1 MTTLLCTQLQMVINV
16 WRRPPH
22 VRKMMNNI
30 LSGLRIIES
39 SAFVAVPMAGMTL
52 AQMGAEVIR
61 FDRLEGG
68 LDARR
73 MPYSPSGSSLFWSG
87 MNKGKKSIAIDMKSP
102 EGKELISNLITAPG
116 KDAGLFLTNLK
127 VRGWLDYETLSKIRS
142 DIIIVTLT
150 GDRHGKPQVDYTVNP
165 ALGIPDITGHE
176 GSVDPVA
183 NAIPAWDMIAGNM
196 CVSSL
201 LAAERYRLRHGV
213 GQDVEIAL
221 KDVASAAI
229 GHLGMIADTT
239 LNTDDRTKAGNS
251 LYGAY
256 GKDFLCADGNRVM
269 IIGLTSRQWAGIVKA
284 TDTAEQFKQLEM
296 ENNIN
301 LQDESIRWKWR
312 HAITEIIE
320 PWFKIRKVED
330 FASNFDKIGL
340 TWSVFRS
347 VREAL
352 DFDPD
357 LTEDNPLF
365 KKILQPDAGEF
376 LVPKHPAN
384 FSKVENSD
392 PTAAPILGEHTE
404 EILGDVLNLSDI
416 EVSNLFD
423 NGVVASPSFHKNK

>member
-1 MTTLLCTQLQMVINV
+1 
-16 WRRPPH
+16 
-22 VRKMMNNI
+22 MNNI
-30 LSGLRIIES
+30 LSGLRVIES

-52 AQMGAEVIR
+52 SQMGAEVIR

-73 MPYSPSGSSLFWSG
+73 MPYSPSGTSLFWSG
-87 MNKGKKSIAIDMKSP
+87 MNKGKKSIAVDMKSP
-102 EGKELISNLITAPG
+102 KGKELISNLVTAPG

-127 VRGWLDYETLSKIRS
+127 VRGWLDYETLSKLRS

-150 GDRHGKPQVDYTVNP
+150 GDRHGRPQVDYTVNP

-176 GSVDPVA
+176 GSADPVA

-221 KDVASAAI
+221 KDVAAAAI
-229 GHLGMIADTT
+229 GHLGMIADAT
-239 LNTDDRTKAGNS
+239 LNSDDRTKAGNA

-269 IIGLTSRQWAGIVKA
+269 IIGLTSRQWSGIVKA
-284 TDTAEQFKQLEM
+284 TDTSEPFKKLEI

-301 LQDESIRWKWR
+301 LQDESIRWQWR
-312 HAITEIIE
+312 HSITEIIE
-320 PWFKIRKVED
+320 PWFKIRAVED
-330 FASNFDKIGL
+330 FADDFDKTGL

-347 VREAL
+347 VKEAL
-352 DFDPD
+352 NVDLD

-392 PTAAPILGEHTE
+392 ATPAPALGEHTE
-404 EILGDVLNLSDI
+404 EVLGDVLNLSDLEI
-416 EVSNLFD
+416 ANLFD
-423 NGVVASPSFHKNK
+423 DGVVASSNYNKN

>member
-1 MTTLLCTQLQMVINV
+1 
-16 WRRPPH
+16 
-22 VRKMMNNI
+22 MNNI
-30 LSGLRIIES
+30 LSGLRVIES

-52 AQMGAEVIR
+52 SQMGAEVIR

-73 MPYSPSGSSLFWSG
+73 MPYSPSGHSLFWSG
-87 MNKGKKSIAIDMKSP
+87 MNKGKKSIAVDMKSP
-102 EGKELISNLITAPG
+102 KGKELISNLVTAPG

-127 VRGWLDYETLSKIRS
+127 VRGWLDYETLSKVRS

-176 GSVDPVA
+176 GSADPVA

-221 KDVASAAI
+221 KDVAAAAI
-229 GHLGMIADTT
+229 GHLGMIADST
-239 LNTDDRTKAGNS
+239 LNSDDRTKAGNS

-269 IIGLTSRQWAGIVKA
+269 IIGLTSRQWSGIVKA
-284 TDTAEQFKQLEM
+284 TDTTEQFKKLEK

-301 LQDESIRWKWR
+301 LQDESIRWRWR

-320 PWFKIRKVED
+320 PWFKIRTVKD
-330 FASNFDKIGL
+330 FADDFDKTGL

-347 VREAL
+347 VKEAL
-352 DFDPD
+352 NVDPD

-365 KKILQPDAGEF
+365 KKILQPNAGEF
-376 LVPKHPAN
+376 LVPRHPAN

-392 PTAAPILGEHTE
+392 ATPAPALGEHTE
-404 EILGDVLNLSDI
+404 EVLGDVLNLSDLEI
-416 EVSNLFD
+416 SNLFD
-423 NGVVASPSFHKNK
+423 NGVVASPNYNKN

>member
-1 MTTLLCTQLQMVINV
+1 
-16 WRRPPH
+16 
-22 VRKMMNNI
+22 MNNI
-30 LSGLRIIES
+30 LSGLRVIES

-52 AQMGAEVIR
+52 SQMGAEVIR

-73 MPYSPSGSSLFWSG
+73 MPYSPSGTSLFWSG
-87 MNKGKKSIAIDMKSP
+87 MNKGKKSIAVDMKSP
-102 EGKELISNLITAPG
+102 KGKELISNLVTAPG

-127 VRGWLDYETLSKIRS
+127 VRGWLDYETLSKVRS

-150 GDRHGKPQVDYTVNP
+150 GDRHGRPQVDYTVNP

-176 GSVDPVA
+176 GSADPVA

-221 KDVASAAI
+221 KDVAAAAI
-229 GHLGMIADTT
+229 GHLGMIADST
-239 LNTDDRTKAGNS
+239 LNSDGRTKAGNA

-269 IIGLTSRQWAGIVKA
+269 IIGLTSRQWSGIVKA
-284 TDTAEQFKQLEM
+284 TDTSEQFKKLEI

-301 LQDESIRWKWR
+301 LQDESIRWQWR

-320 PWFKIRKVED
+320 PWFKIRAVED
-330 FASNFDKIGL
+330 FADDFDKTGL

-347 VREAL
+347 VKEAL
-352 DFDPD
+352 NVDPD

-392 PTAAPILGEHTE
+392 ATPAPALGEHTE
-404 EILGDVLNLSDI
+404 EVLGDVLNLSDLEI
-416 EVSNLFD
+416 ANLFD
-423 NGVVASPSFHKNK
+423 DGVVASSNYNKN

>member
-1 MTTLLCTQLQMVINV
+1 
-16 WRRPPH
+16 
-22 VRKMMNNI
+22 MNNI
-30 LSGLRIIES
+30 LSGLRVIES

-52 AQMGAEVIR
+52 SQMGAEVIR

-73 MPYSPSGSSLFWSG
+73 MPYSPSGHSLFWSG
-87 MNKGKKSIAIDMKSP
+87 MNKGKKSIAVDMKSP
-102 EGKELISNLITAPG
+102 KGKELISNLVTAPG

-176 GSVDPVA
+176 GSADPVA

-221 KDVASAAI
+221 KDVAAAAI
-229 GHLGMIADTT
+229 GHLGMIADST
-239 LNTDDRTKAGNS
+239 LNSDARTKAGNA

-269 IIGLTSRQWAGIVKA
+269 IIGLTNRQWSGIVKA
-284 TDTAEQFKQLEM
+284 TDTTEQFKKLEK
-296 ENNIN
+296 ENHIN
-301 LQDESIRWKWR
+301 LQDESIRWHWR
-312 HAITEIIE
+312 NAITEIIE
-320 PWFKIRKVED
+320 PWFKIRTVKD
-330 FASNFDKIGL
+330 FADDFDKTGL

-347 VREAL
+347 VKEAL
-352 DFDPD
+352 NVDPD

-365 KKILQPDAGEF
+365 KKILQPNAGEF
-376 LVPKHPAN
+376 LVPRHPAN

-392 PTAAPILGEHTE
+392 ATPAPALGEHTE
-404 EILGDVLNLSDI
+404 EVLGDVLNLSDLEI
-416 EVSNLFD
+416 SNLFD
-423 NGVVASPSFHKNK
+423 DGVVASPNYNKN

>member
-1 MTTLLCTQLQMVINV
+1 
-16 WRRPPH
+16 
-22 VRKMMNNI
+22 MNNI
-30 LSGLRIIES
+30 LSGLRVIES

-52 AQMGAEVIR
+52 SQMGAEVIR

-73 MPYSPSGSSLFWSG
+73 MPYSPSGTSLFWSG
-87 MNKGKKSIAIDMKSP
+87 MNKGKKSIAVDMKSP
-102 EGKELISNLITAPG
+102 KGKELISNLVTAPG

-127 VRGWLDYETLSKIRS
+127 VKGWLDYETLSKVRS

-150 GDRHGKPQVDYTVNP
+150 GDRHGRPQVDYTVNP

-176 GSVDPVA
+176 GSADPVA
-183 NAIPAWDMIAGNM
+183 NAIPAWDMIAGNL

-221 KDVASAAI
+221 KDVAAAAI
-229 GHLGMIADTT
+229 GHLGMIADAT
-239 LNTDDRTKAGNS
+239 LNSDDRTKAGNA

-269 IIGLTSRQWAGIVKA
+269 IIGLTSRQWSGIVKA
-284 TDTAEQFKQLEM
+284 TDTSEQFKKLEI

-301 LQDESIRWKWR
+301 LQDESIRWQWR

-320 PWFKIRKVED
+320 PWFKIRAVED
-330 FASNFDKIGL
+330 FADDFDKTGL

-347 VREAL
+347 VKEAL
-352 DFDPD
+352 NVDPD

-392 PTAAPILGEHTE
+392 ATPAPALGEHTE
-404 EILGDVLNLSDI
+404 EVLGDILNLSDREI
-416 EVSNLFD
+416 ANLFD
-423 NGVVASPSFHKNK
+423 DGVVASSNYNKN

>member
-1 MTTLLCTQLQMVINV
+1 MAINV
-16 WRRPPH
+16 WRQLPH
-22 VRKMMNNI
+22 GRKIMNNI
-30 LSGLRIIES
+30 LSGLRVIES

-52 AQMGAEVIR
+52 SQMGAEVIR

-73 MPYSPSGSSLFWSG
+73 MPYSPSGTSLFWSG
-87 MNKGKKSIAIDMKSP
+87 MNKGKKSIAVDMKSP
-102 EGKELISNLITAPG
+102 KGKELISNLVTAPG

-127 VRGWLDYETLSKIRS
+127 VRGWLDYETLSKLRS

-150 GDRHGKPQVDYTVNP
+150 GDRHGRPQVDYTVNP

-176 GSVDPVA
+176 GSADPVA

-221 KDVASAAI
+221 KDVAAAAI
-229 GHLGMIADTT
+229 GHLGMIADAT
-239 LNTDDRTKAGNS
+239 LNSDDRTKAGNA

-269 IIGLTSRQWAGIVKA
+269 IIGLTSRQWSGIVKA
-284 TDTAEQFKQLEM
+284 TDTSEQFKKLEI

-301 LQDESIRWKWR
+301 LQDESIRWQWR

-320 PWFKIRKVED
+320 PWFKIRAVED
-330 FASNFDKIGL
+330 FADDFDKTGL

-347 VREAL
+347 VKEAL
-352 DFDPD
+352 NVDPD

-376 LVPKHPAN
+376 LVPKHPAS
-384 FSKVENSD
+384 FSEVENSD
-392 PTAAPILGEHTE
+392 ATPAPALGEHTE
-404 EILGDVLNLSDI
+404 EVLGDVLNLSDLEI
-416 EVSNLFD
+416 ANLFD
-423 NGVVASPSFHKNK
+423 DGVVASSNYNKN

>member
-1 MTTLLCTQLQMVINV
+1 MVINV

-73 MPYSPSGSSLFWSG
+73 MPYAPSGSSLFWSG

>member
-1 MTTLLCTQLQMVINV
+1 MTTLLCTQRQMVINV

-73 MPYSPSGSSLFWSG
+73 MPYAPSGSSLFWSG

-127 VRGWLDYETLSKIRS
+127 VRGWLDYETLSKVRS

-176 GSVDPVA
+176 GSTDPVA

-256 GKDFLCADGNRVM
+256 GKDF
-269 IIGLTSRQWAGIVKA
+269 
-284 TDTAEQFKQLEM
+284 F
-296 ENNIN
+296 
-301 LQDESIRWKWR
+301 
-312 HAITEIIE
+312 
-320 PWFKIRKVED
+320 
-330 FASNFDKIGL
+330 
-340 TWSVFRS
+340 
-347 VREAL
+347 VRRR
-352 DFDPD
+352 
-357 LTEDNPLF
+357 
-365 KKILQPDAGEF
+365 
-376 LVPKHPAN
+376 
-384 FSKVENSD
+384 
-392 PTAAPILGEHTE
+392 
-404 EILGDVLNLSDI
+404 
-416 EVSNLFD
+416 
-423 NGVVASPSFHKNK
+423 

>member
-1 MTTLLCTQLQMVINV
+1 
-16 WRRPPH
+16 
-22 VRKMMNNI
+22 MNNI

-127 VRGWLDYETLSKIRS
+127 VPGWLDYETLSKIRS

-296 ENNIN
+296 QNNIN

>member
-1 MTTLLCTQLQMVINV
+1 MAINV
-16 WRRPPH
+16 WRQLPH
-22 VRKMMNNI
+22 GRKIMNNI
-30 LSGLRIIES
+30 LSGLRVIES

-52 AQMGAEVIR
+52 SQMGAEVIR

-73 MPYSPSGSSLFWSG
+73 MPYSPSGTSLFWSG
-87 MNKGKKSIAIDMKSP
+87 MNKGKKSIAVDMKSP
-102 EGKELISNLITAPG
+102 KGKQLISNLVTAPG

-127 VRGWLDYETLSKIRS
+127 VRGWLDYETLSKLRS

-150 GDRHGKPQVDYTVNP
+150 GDRHGRPQVDYTVNP

-176 GSVDPVA
+176 GSADPVA

-221 KDVASAAI
+221 KDVAAAAI
-229 GHLGMIADTT
+229 GHLGMIADAT
-239 LNTDDRTKAGNS
+239 LNSDDRTKAGNA

-269 IIGLTSRQWAGIVKA
+269 IIGLTSRQWSGIVKA
-284 TDTAEQFKQLEM
+284 TNTSEQFKKLEI

-301 LQDESIRWKWR
+301 LQDESIRWQWR
-312 HAITEIIE
+312 HSITEIIE
-320 PWFKIRKVED
+320 PWFKIRAVED
-330 FASNFDKIGL
+330 FADDFDKTGL

-347 VREAL
+347 VKEAL
-352 DFDPD
+352 NVDPD

-392 PTAAPILGEHTE
+392 ATPAPALGEHTE
-404 EILGDVLNLSDI
+404 EVLGDVLNLSDLEI
-416 EVSNLFD
+416 ANLFD
-423 NGVVASPSFHKNK
+423 DGVVASSNYNKN

>member
-1 MTTLLCTQLQMVINV
+1 
-16 WRRPPH
+16 
-22 VRKMMNNI
+22 MNNI
-30 LSGLRIIES
+30 LSGLRVIES

-52 AQMGAEVIR
+52 SQMGAEVIR

-73 MPYSPSGSSLFWSG
+73 MPYSPSGTSLFWSG
-87 MNKGKKSIAIDMKSP
+87 MNKGKKSIAVDMKSP
-102 EGKELISNLITAPG
+102 KGKELISNLVTAPG

-127 VRGWLDYETLSKIRS
+127 VRGWLDYETLSKVRS

-150 GDRHGKPQVDYTVNP
+150 GDRHGRPQVDYTVNP

-176 GSVDPVA
+176 GSADPVA

-221 KDVASAAI
+221 KDVAAAAI
-229 GHLGMIADTT
+229 GHLGMIADAT
-239 LNTDDRTKAGNS
+239 LNSDDRTKAGNA

-269 IIGLTSRQWAGIVKA
+269 IIGLTSRQWSGIVKA
-284 TDTAEQFKQLEM
+284 TDTSEQFKKLEI

-301 LQDESIRWKWR
+301 LQDESIRWQWR

-320 PWFKIRKVED
+320 PWFKIRAVED
-330 FASNFDKIGL
+330 FADDFDKTGL

-347 VREAL
+347 VKEAL
-352 DFDPD
+352 NVDPD

-392 PTAAPILGEHTE
+392 ATPAPALGEHTE
-404 EILGDVLNLSDI
+404 EVLGDVLNLSDLEI
-416 EVSNLFD
+416 ANLFD
-423 NGVVASPSFHKNK
+423 EGVVASSNYNKN

>member
-1 MTTLLCTQLQMVINV
+1 
-16 WRRPPH
+16 
-22 VRKMMNNI
+22 MNNI
-30 LSGLRIIES
+30 LSGLRVIES

-52 AQMGAEVIR
+52 SQMGAEVIR

-73 MPYSPSGSSLFWSG
+73 MPYSPSGTSLFWSG
-87 MNKGKKSIAIDMKSP
+87 MNKGKKSIAVDMKSP
-102 EGKELISNLITAPG
+102 KGKELISNLVTAPG

-127 VRGWLDYETLSKIRS
+127 VRGWLDYETLSKVRS

-150 GDRHGKPQVDYTVNP
+150 GDRHGRPQVDYTVNP

-176 GSVDPVA
+176 GSADPVA

-221 KDVASAAI
+221 KDVAAAAI
-229 GHLGMIADTT
+229 GHLGMIADAT
-239 LNTDDRTKAGNS
+239 LNSDDRTKAGNA

-269 IIGLTSRQWAGIVKA
+269 IIGLTSRQWSGIVKA
-284 TDTAEQFKQLEM
+284 TDTSEQFKKLEI

-301 LQDESIRWKWR
+301 LQDESIRWQWR

-320 PWFKIRKVED
+320 PWFNIRAVED
-330 FASNFDKIGL
+330 FADDFDKTGL

-347 VREAL
+347 VKEAL
-352 DFDPD
+352 NVDPD

-392 PTAAPILGEHTE
+392 ATPAPALGEHTE
-404 EILGDVLNLSDI
+404 EILGDVLNLSDLEI
-416 EVSNLFD
+416 ANLFD
-423 NGVVASPSFHKNK
+423 DGVVASSNYNKN

>member
-1 MTTLLCTQLQMVINV
+1 
-16 WRRPPH
+16 
-22 VRKMMNNI
+22 MNNI
-30 LSGLRIIES
+30 LSGLRVIES

-52 AQMGAEVIR
+52 SQMGAEVIR

-73 MPYSPSGSSLFWSG
+73 MPYSPSGASLFWSG
-87 MNKGKKSIAIDMKSP
+87 MNKGKKSIAVDMKSP
-102 EGKELISNLITAPG
+102 KGKELISNLVTAPG

-127 VRGWLDYETLSKIRS
+127 VRGWLDYETLSKVRS

-150 GDRHGKPQVDYTVNP
+150 GDRHGRPQVDYTVNP

-176 GSVDPVA
+176 GSADPVA

-221 KDVASAAI
+221 KDVAAAAI
-229 GHLGMIADTT
+229 GHLGMIADAT
-239 LNTDDRTKAGNS
+239 LNSDDRTKAGNA

-269 IIGLTSRQWAGIVKA
+269 IIGLTSRQWSGIVKA
-284 TDTAEQFKQLEM
+284 TDTSEQFKKLEI

-301 LQDESIRWKWR
+301 LQDESIRWQWR

-320 PWFKIRKVED
+320 PWFKIRAVED
-330 FASNFDKIGL
+330 FADDFDKTGL

-347 VREAL
+347 VKEAL
-352 DFDPD
+352 NVDPD

-392 PTAAPILGEHTE
+392 ATPAPALGEHTE
-404 EILGDVLNLSDI
+404 EVLGDVLNLSDLEI
-416 EVSNLFD
+416 ANLFD
-423 NGVVASPSFHKNK
+423 DGVVASSKYNKN

>member
-1 MTTLLCTQLQMVINV
+1 
-16 WRRPPH
+16 
-22 VRKMMNNI
+22 MNKI
-30 LSGLRIIES
+30 LSGLRVIES

-52 AQMGAEVIR
+52 SQMGAEVIR

-87 MNKGKKSIAIDMKSP
+87 MNKGKKSIAVDMKSP
-102 EGKELISNLITAPG
+102 KGKELISNLVTAPG

-127 VRGWLDYETLSKIRS
+127 VKGWLDYETLSKVRS

-150 GDRHGKPQVDYTVNP
+150 GDRHGRPQVDYTVNP

-176 GSVDPVA
+176 GSADPVA

-221 KDVASAAI
+221 KDVAAAAI
-229 GHLGMIADTT
+229 GHLGMIADST
-239 LNTDDRTKAGNS
+239 LNSDDRTKAGNA

-269 IIGLTSRQWAGIVKA
+269 IIGLTSRQWSGIVKA
-284 TDTAEQFKQLEM
+284 TNTAEQFKKLEM

-301 LQDESIRWKWR
+301 LQDESVRWQWR
-312 HAITEIIE
+312 LDITEIIE
-320 PWFKIRKVED
+320 PWFKIRAVND
-330 FASNFDKIGL
+330 FADDFDKTGL

-347 VREAL
+347 VKEAL
-352 DFDPD
+352 NVDPD

-376 LVPKHPAN
+376 LVPRHPAN

-392 PTAAPILGEHTE
+392 ATPAPTLGEHTE
-404 EILGDVLNLSDI
+404 EVLGDVLNLSDREI
-416 EVSNLFD
+416 ANLFD
-423 NGVVASPSFHKNK
+423 DGVVASSNYNKN

>member
-1 MTTLLCTQLQMVINV
+1 MKILLCIQLQMAINV
-16 WRRPPH
+16 WRQLPH
-22 VRKMMNNI
+22 GRKIMNNI
-30 LSGLRIIES
+30 LSGLRVIES

-52 AQMGAEVIR
+52 SQMGAEVIR

-73 MPYSPSGSSLFWSG
+73 MPYSPSGTSLFWSG
-87 MNKGKKSIAIDMKSP
+87 MNKGKKSIAVDMKSP
-102 EGKELISNLITAPG
+102 KGKELISNLVTAPG

-127 VRGWLDYETLSKIRS
+127 VRGWLDYETLSKVRS

-150 GDRHGKPQVDYTVNP
+150 GDRHGRPQVDYTVNP

-176 GSVDPVA
+176 GSADPVA

-201 LAAERYRLRHGV
+201 LAAERYRLRHGL

-221 KDVASAAI
+221 KDVAAAAI
-229 GHLGMIADTT
+229 GHLGMIADAT
-239 LNTDDRTKAGNS
+239 LNSDDRTKAGNA

-269 IIGLTSRQWAGIVKA
+269 IIGLTSRQWSGIVKA
-284 TDTAEQFKQLEM
+284 TDTSEQFKKLEI

-301 LQDESIRWKWR
+301 LQDESIRWQWR

-320 PWFKIRKVED
+320 PWFKIRAVED
-330 FASNFDKIGL
+330 FADDFDKTGL

-347 VREAL
+347 VKEAL
-352 DFDPD
+352 NVDPD

-376 LVPKHPAN
+376 LVPRHPAN

-392 PTAAPILGEHTE
+392 ATPAPALGEHTE
-404 EILGDVLNLSDI
+404 EILGDVLNLSDLEI
-416 EVSNLFD
+416 ANLFD
-423 NGVVASPSFHKNK
+423 DGVVASSNYNKN

>member
-1 MTTLLCTQLQMVINV
+1 MAINV
-16 WRRPPH
+16 WRQLPH
-22 VRKMMNNI
+22 GRKMMNNI
-30 LSGLRIIES
+30 LSGLRVIES

-52 AQMGAEVIR
+52 SQMGAEVIR

-87 MNKGKKSIAIDMKSP
+87 MNKGKKSIAVDMKSP
-102 EGKELISNLITAPG
+102 KGKELISNLVTAPG

-127 VRGWLDYETLSKIRS
+127 VRGWLDYETLSKVRS

-150 GDRHGKPQVDYTVNP
+150 GDRHGRPQVDYTVNP
-165 ALGIPDITGHE
+165 ALGIPDITGNE
-176 GSVDPVA
+176 GSADPVA

-221 KDVASAAI
+221 KDVAAAAI
-229 GHLGMIADTT
+229 GHLGMIADST
-239 LNTDDRTKAGNS
+239 LNSDDRTKAGNA

-269 IIGLTSRQWAGIVKA
+269 IIGLTSRQWSGIVKA
-284 TDTAEQFKQLEM
+284 TDTAEKFKKLEM

-301 LQDESIRWKWR
+301 LQDESIRWEWR
-312 HAITEIIE
+312 HAITKIIE
-320 PWFKIRKVED
+320 PWFKTRAVKD
-330 FASNFDKIGL
+330 FAGDFDKTGL

-347 VREAL
+347 VKEAL
-352 DFDPD
+352 NVDPD

-376 LVPKHPAN
+376 LVPRHPAN
-384 FSKVENSD
+384 FSKVDNSD
-392 PTAAPILGEHTE
+392 ATPAPALGEHTE
-404 EILGDVLNLSDI
+404 EILGDVLNLSDFEI
-416 EVSNLFD
+416 SNLFD
-423 NGVVASPSFHKNK
+423 NGVVASPNYSKN

>member
-1 MTTLLCTQLQMVINV
+1 MAINV
-16 WRRPPH
+16 WRQLPH
-22 VRKMMNNI
+22 GRKIMNNI
-30 LSGLRIIES
+30 LSGLRVIES

-52 AQMGAEVIR
+52 SQMGAEVIR

-73 MPYSPSGSSLFWSG
+73 MPYSPSGTSLFWSG
-87 MNKGKKSIAIDMKSP
+87 MNKGKKSIAVDMKSP
-102 EGKELISNLITAPG
+102 KGKELISNLVTAPG

-127 VRGWLDYETLSKIRS
+127 VRGWLDYETLSKVRS

-150 GDRHGKPQVDYTVNP
+150 GDRHGRPQVDYTVNP

-176 GSVDPVA
+176 GSADPVA

-221 KDVASAAI
+221 KDVAAAAI
-229 GHLGMIADTT
+229 GHLGMIADAT
-239 LNTDDRTKAGNS
+239 LNSDDRTKAGNA

-269 IIGLTSRQWAGIVKA
+269 IIGLTSRQWSGIVKA
-284 TDTAEQFKQLEM
+284 TDTSEQFKKLEI

-301 LQDESIRWKWR
+301 LQDESIRWQWR

-320 PWFKIRKVED
+320 PWFNIRAVED
-330 FASNFDKIGL
+330 FADDFDKTGL

-347 VREAL
+347 VKEAL
-352 DFDPD
+352 NVDPD

-392 PTAAPILGEHTE
+392 ATPAPALGEHTE
-404 EILGDVLNLSDI
+404 EVLGDVLNLSDLEI
-416 EVSNLFD
+416 ANLFD
-423 NGVVASPSFHKNK
+423 DGVVASSNYKN

>member
-1 MTTLLCTQLQMVINV
+1 MAINV
-16 WRRPPH
+16 WRQLPH
-22 VRKMMNNI
+22 GRKIMNNI
-30 LSGLRIIES
+30 LSGLRVIES

-52 AQMGAEVIR
+52 SQMGAEVIR

-73 MPYSPSGSSLFWSG
+73 MPYSPSGTSLFWSG
-87 MNKGKKSIAIDMKSP
+87 MNKGKKSIAVDMKSP
-102 EGKELISNLITAPG
+102 KGKELISNLVTAPG

-127 VRGWLDYETLSKIRS
+127 VRGWLDYETLSKVRS

-150 GDRHGKPQVDYTVNP
+150 GDRHGRPQVDYTVNP

-176 GSVDPVA
+176 GSADPVA

-221 KDVASAAI
+221 KDVAAAAI
-229 GHLGMIADTT
+229 GHLGMIADAT
-239 LNTDDRTKAGNS
+239 LNSDDRTKAGNA

-269 IIGLTSRQWAGIVKA
+269 IIGLTSRQWSGIVKA
-284 TDTAEQFKQLEM
+284 TDTSEQFKKLEI

-301 LQDESIRWKWR
+301 LQDESIRWQWR

-320 PWFKIRKVED
+320 PWFKIRAVED
-330 FASNFDKIGL
+330 FANDFDKTGL

-347 VREAL
+347 VKEAL
-352 DFDPD
+352 NVDPD

-376 LVPKHPAN
+376 LVPRHPVN

-392 PTAAPILGEHTE
+392 ATPAPALGEHTE
-404 EILGDVLNLSDI
+404 EILGDVLNLSDLEI
-416 EVSNLFD
+416 ANLFD
-423 NGVVASPSFHKNK
+423 DGVVASSNYNKN

>member
-1 MTTLLCTQLQMVINV
+1 MAINV
-16 WRRPPH
+16 WRQLPH
-22 VRKMMNNI
+22 GRKIMNNI
-30 LSGLRIIES
+30 LSGLRVIES

-52 AQMGAEVIR
+52 SQMGAEVIR

-87 MNKGKKSIAIDMKSP
+87 MNKGKKSIAVDMKSP
-102 EGKELISNLITAPG
+102 KGKELISNLVTAPG

-127 VRGWLDYETLSKIRS
+127 VRGWLDYETLSKVRS

-150 GDRHGKPQVDYTVNP
+150 GDRHGRPQVDYTVNP

-176 GSVDPVA
+176 GSADPVA

-221 KDVASAAI
+221 KDVAAAAI
-229 GHLGMIADTT
+229 GHLGMIADAT
-239 LNTDDRTKAGNS
+239 LNSDDRTKAGNA

-269 IIGLTSRQWAGIVKA
+269 IIGLTSRQWSGIVKA
-284 TDTAEQFKQLEM
+284 TDTSEQFKKLEI

-301 LQDESIRWKWR
+301 LQDESIRWQWR
-312 HAITEIIE
+312 HSITEIIE
-320 PWFKIRKVED
+320 PWFKIRAVED
-330 FASNFDKIGL
+330 FADDFDKTGL

-347 VREAL
+347 VKEAL
-352 DFDPD
+352 NVDLD

-376 LVPKHPAN
+376 LVPRHPAN

-392 PTAAPILGEHTE
+392 ATPAPSLGEHTE
-404 EILGDVLNLSDI
+404 EVLGDVLNLSDLEI
-416 EVSNLFD
+416 ANLFD
-423 NGVVASPSFHKNK
+423 DGVVASSNYNKN

>member
-1 MTTLLCTQLQMVINV
+1 
-16 WRRPPH
+16 
-22 VRKMMNNI
+22 MNNI
-30 LSGLRIIES
+30 LSGLRVIES

-52 AQMGAEVIR
+52 SQMGAEVIR

-73 MPYSPSGSSLFWSG
+73 MPYSPSGHSLFWSG
-87 MNKGKKSIAIDMKSP
+87 MNKGKKSIAVDMKSP
-102 EGKELISNLITAPG
+102 KGKELISNLVTAPG

-127 VRGWLDYETLSKIRS
+127 VRGWLDYETLSKDRS

-176 GSVDPVA
+176 GSADPVA

-221 KDVASAAI
+221 KDVAAAAI
-229 GHLGMIADTT
+229 GHLGMIADST
-239 LNTDDRTKAGNS
+239 LNSDDRTKAGNA

-269 IIGLTSRQWAGIVKA
+269 IIGLTNRQWSGIVKA
-284 TDTAEQFKQLEM
+284 TDTTEQFKKLEK

-301 LQDESIRWKWR
+301 LQDESIRWHWR

-320 PWFKIRKVED
+320 PWFKIRTVKD
-330 FASNFDKIGL
+330 FADDFDKTGL

-347 VREAL
+347 VKEAL
-352 DFDPD
+352 NVDPD

-365 KKILQPDAGEF
+365 KKILQPNAGEF
-376 LVPKHPAN
+376 LVPRHPAN

-392 PTAAPILGEHTE
+392 ATPAPALGEHTE
-404 EILGDVLNLSDI
+404 EVLGDVLNLSDLEI
-416 EVSNLFD
+416 SNLFD
-423 NGVVASPSFHKNK
+423 DGVVASPNYNKN

>member
-1 MTTLLCTQLQMVINV
+1 
-16 WRRPPH
+16 
-22 VRKMMNNI
+22 MNNI
-30 LSGLRIIES
+30 LSGLRVIES

-52 AQMGAEVIR
+52 SQMGAEVIR

-73 MPYSPSGSSLFWSG
+73 MPYSPSGHSLFWSG
-87 MNKGKKSIAIDMKSP
+87 MNKGKKSIAVDMKSP
-102 EGKELISNLITAPG
+102 KGKELISNLVTAPG

-127 VRGWLDYETLSKIRS
+127 VRGWLDYETLSKVRS

-176 GSVDPVA
+176 GSADPVA

-221 KDVASAAI
+221 KDVAAAAI
-229 GHLGMIADTT
+229 GHLGMIADST
-239 LNTDDRTKAGNS
+239 LNSDDRTKAGNA

-269 IIGLTSRQWAGIVKA
+269 IIGLTNRQWSGIVKA
-284 TDTAEQFKQLEM
+284 TDTTEQFKKLEK

-301 LQDESIRWKWR
+301 LQDESIRWHWR

-320 PWFKIRKVED
+320 PWFKIRTVKD
-330 FASNFDKIGL
+330 FADDFDKTGL

-347 VREAL
+347 VKEAL
-352 DFDPD
+352 NVDPD

-365 KKILQPDAGEF
+365 KKILQPNAGEF
-376 LVPKHPAN
+376 LVPRHPAN

-392 PTAAPILGEHTE
+392 ATPAPALGEHTE
-404 EILGDVLNLSDI
+404 EVLGDVLNLSDLEI
-416 EVSNLFD
+416 SNLFD
-423 NGVVASPSFHKNK
+423 DGVVASPNYNKN

>member
-1 MTTLLCTQLQMVINV
+1 
-16 WRRPPH
+16 
-22 VRKMMNNI
+22 MNNI
-30 LSGLRIIES
+30 LSGLRVIES

-52 AQMGAEVIR
+52 SQMGAEVIR

-73 MPYSPSGSSLFWSG
+73 MPYSPSGHSLFWSG
-87 MNKGKKSIAIDMKSP
+87 MNKGKKSIAVDMKSP
-102 EGKELISNLITAPG
+102 KGKELISNLVTAPG

-127 VRGWLDYETLSKIRS
+127 VRGWLDYETLSKVRS

-176 GSVDPVA
+176 GSADPVA

-221 KDVASAAI
+221 KDVAAAAI
-229 GHLGMIADTT
+229 GHLGMIADST
-239 LNTDDRTKAGNS
+239 LNSDDRTKAGNA

-269 IIGLTSRQWAGIVKA
+269 IIGLTSRQWSGIVKA
-284 TDTAEQFKQLEM
+284 TDTTEQFKKLEK

-301 LQDESIRWKWR
+301 LQDESIRWHWR

-320 PWFKIRKVED
+320 PWFKIRTVKD
-330 FASNFDKIGL
+330 FADDFDKTGL

-347 VREAL
+347 VKEAL
-352 DFDPD
+352 NVDPD

-365 KKILQPDAGEF
+365 KKILQPNAGEF
-376 LVPKHPAN
+376 LVPRHPAN

-392 PTAAPILGEHTE
+392 ATPAPALGEHTE
-404 EILGDVLNLSDI
+404 EVLGDVLNLSDLEI
-416 EVSNLFD
+416 SNLFD
-423 NGVVASPSFHKNK
+423 DGVVASPNYNKN

>member
-1 MTTLLCTQLQMVINV
+1 
-16 WRRPPH
+16 
-22 VRKMMNNI
+22 MNNI
-30 LSGLRIIES
+30 LSGLRVIES

-52 AQMGAEVIR
+52 SQMGAEVIR

-87 MNKGKKSIAIDMKSP
+87 MNKGKKSIAVDMKSP
-102 EGKELISNLITAPG
+102 KGKELISNLVTAPG

-127 VRGWLDYETLSKIRS
+127 VKGWLDYETLSKVRS

-150 GDRHGKPQVDYTVNP
+150 GDRHGRPQVDYTVNP

-176 GSVDPVA
+176 GSADPVA

-221 KDVASAAI
+221 KDVAAAAI
-229 GHLGMIADTT
+229 GHLGMIADST
-239 LNTDDRTKAGNS
+239 LNSDDRTKAGNA

-269 IIGLTSRQWAGIVKA
+269 IIGLTSRQWSNIVKA
-284 TDTAEQFKQLEM
+284 TDTAEQFKKLEM

-301 LQDESIRWKWR
+301 LQDESIRWQWR

-320 PWFKIRKVED
+320 PWFEIRAVKD
-330 FASNFDKIGL
+330 FADDFDKTGL

-347 VREAL
+347 VKEAL
-352 DFDPD
+352 NVDPD

-376 LVPKHPAN
+376 LVPRHPAN

-392 PTAAPILGEHTE
+392 ATPAPALGEHTE
-404 EILGDVLNLSDI
+404 EVLGDVLNLSDLEI
-416 EVSNLFD
+416 ANLFD
-423 NGVVASPSFHKNK
+423 DGVVASSNYNKN

>member
-1 MTTLLCTQLQMVINV
+1 
-16 WRRPPH
+16 
-22 VRKMMNNI
+22 MNNI
-30 LSGLRIIES
+30 LSGLRVIES

-52 AQMGAEVIR
+52 SQMGAEVIR

-73 MPYSPSGSSLFWSG
+73 MPYSPSGHSLFWSG
-87 MNKGKKSIAIDMKSP
+87 MNKGKKSIAVDMKSP
-102 EGKELISNLITAPG
+102 KGKELISNLVTAPG

-127 VRGWLDYETLSKIRS
+127 VRGWLDYETLSKVRS

-176 GSVDPVA
+176 GSADPVA

-221 KDVASAAI
+221 KDVAAAAI
-229 GHLGMIADTT
+229 GHLGMIADST
-239 LNTDDRTKAGNS
+239 LNSDDRTKAGNA

-269 IIGLTSRQWAGIVKA
+269 IIGLTSRQWSGIVKA
-284 TDTAEQFKQLEM
+284 TDTAEQFKKLEK

-301 LQDESIRWKWR
+301 LQDESIRWHWR

-320 PWFKIRKVED
+320 PWFKIRTVKD
-330 FASNFDKIGL
+330 FADDFDKTGL

-347 VREAL
+347 VKEAL
-352 DFDPD
+352 NVDPD

-365 KKILQPDAGEF
+365 KKILQPNAGEF
-376 LVPKHPAN
+376 LVPRHPAN

-392 PTAAPILGEHTE
+392 ATPAPALGEHTE
-404 EILGDVLNLSDI
+404 EVLGDVLNLSDLEI
-416 EVSNLFD
+416 SNLFD
-423 NGVVASPSFHKNK
+423 DGVVASPNYNKN

>member
-1 MTTLLCTQLQMVINV
+1 
-16 WRRPPH
+16 
-22 VRKMMNNI
+22 MNNI

-142 DIIIVTLT
+142 DIIIVTLI

-320 PWFKIRKVED
+320 PWFKTRKVED
-330 FASNFDKIGL
+330 FASDFDNMGL

-352 DFDPD
+352 NFDPD

-416 EVSNLFD
+416 EVSSLFD
-423 NGVVASPSFHKNK
+423 TGVVASPTFHKKK

>member
-1 MTTLLCTQLQMVINV
+1 MAINV
-16 WRRPPH
+16 WRHLPH
-22 VRKMMNNI
+22 GRKIMNNI
-30 LSGLRIIES
+30 LSGLRVIES

-52 AQMGAEVIR
+52 SQMGAEVIR

-87 MNKGKKSIAIDMKSP
+87 MNKGKKSIAVDMKSP
-102 EGKELISNLITAPG
+102 KGKELISNLVTAPG

-127 VRGWLDYETLSKIRS
+127 VKGWLDYETLSKVRS

-150 GDRHGKPQVDYTVNP
+150 GDRHGRPQVDYTVNP

-176 GSVDPVA
+176 GSADPVA

-221 KDVASAAI
+221 KDVAAAAI
-229 GHLGMIADTT
+229 GHLGMIADST
-239 LNTDDRTKAGNS
+239 LNSDDRTKAGNA

-269 IIGLTSRQWAGIVKA
+269 IIGLTSRQWSGIVKA
-284 TDTAEQFKQLEM
+284 TDTADQFKKLEM
-296 ENNIN
+296 DNNIN
-301 LQDESIRWKWR
+301 LQDESIRWQWR

-320 PWFKIRKVED
+320 PWFKIRGVKD
-330 FASNFDKIGL
+330 FADDFDKTGL

-347 VREAL
+347 VKEAL
-352 DFDPD
+352 NVDPD

-376 LVPKHPAN
+376 LVPRHPAN
-384 FSKVENSD
+384 FSKVESSD
-392 PTAAPILGEHTE
+392 AAPAPALGEHTE
-404 EILGDVLNLSDI
+404 EILGDVLNLSDLEI
-416 EVSNLFD
+416 ANLFD
-423 NGVVASPSFHKNK
+423 DGVVASSNYNKNK

>member
-1 MTTLLCTQLQMVINV
+1 
-16 WRRPPH
+16 
-22 VRKMMNNI
+22 MNNI
-30 LSGLRIIES
+30 LSGLRVIES

-52 AQMGAEVIR
+52 SQMGAEVIR

-73 MPYSPSGSSLFWSG
+73 MPYSPSGTSLFWSG
-87 MNKGKKSIAIDMKSP
+87 MNKGKKSIAVDMKSP
-102 EGKELISNLITAPG
+102 KGKELISNLVTAPG

-127 VRGWLDYETLSKIRS
+127 VRGWLDYETLSKVRS

-150 GDRHGKPQVDYTVNP
+150 GDRHGRPQVDYTVNP

-176 GSVDPVA
+176 GSADPVA

-213 GQDVEIAL
+213 GQDVEVAL
-221 KDVASAAI
+221 KDVAAAAI
-229 GHLGMIADTT
+229 GHLGMIADAT
-239 LNTDDRTKAGNS
+239 LNSDDRTKAGNA

-269 IIGLTSRQWAGIVKA
+269 IIGLTSRQWSGIVKA
-284 TDTAEQFKQLEM
+284 TDTSEQFKKLEI

-301 LQDESIRWKWR
+301 LQDESIRWQSR
-312 HAITEIIE
+312 HSITEIIE
-320 PWFKIRKVED
+320 PWFKIRAVED
-330 FASNFDKIGL
+330 FADDFDKTGL

-347 VREAL
+347 VKEAL
-352 DFDPD
+352 NVDPD

-392 PTAAPILGEHTE
+392 ATPAPALGEHTE
-404 EILGDVLNLSDI
+404 EVLGDVLNLSDLEI
-416 EVSNLFD
+416 ANLFD
-423 NGVVASPSFHKNK
+423 EGVVASSNYNKN

>member
-1 MTTLLCTQLQMVINV
+1 MAINV
-16 WRRPPH
+16 WRQQPH
-22 VRKMMNNI
+22 GRKIMNNI
-30 LSGLRIIES
+30 LSGLRVIES

-52 AQMGAEVIR
+52 SQMGAEVIR

-87 MNKGKKSIAIDMKSP
+87 MNKGKKSIAVDMKSP
-102 EGKELISNLITAPG
+102 KGKELISNLVTAPG

-127 VRGWLDYETLSKIRS
+127 VKGWLDYETLSKVRS

-150 GDRHGKPQVDYTVNP
+150 GDRHGRPQVDYTVNP

-176 GSVDPVA
+176 GSADPVA

-221 KDVASAAI
+221 KDVAAAAI
-229 GHLGMIADTT
+229 GHLGMIADST
-239 LNTDDRTKAGNS
+239 LNSDDRTKAGNA

-269 IIGLTSRQWAGIVKA
+269 IIGLTSRQWSGIVRA
-284 TDTAEQFKQLEM
+284 TDTAEQFKKLEM

-301 LQDESIRWKWR
+301 LQDESIRWQWR

-320 PWFKIRKVED
+320 PWFKIRGVKD
-330 FASNFDKIGL
+330 FADDFDKTGL

-347 VREAL
+347 VKEAL
-352 DFDPD
+352 NVDPD

-376 LVPKHPAN
+376 LVPRHPAN

-392 PTAAPILGEHTE
+392 ATPAPALGEHTE
-404 EILGDVLNLSDI
+404 EVLGDVLNLSDLEI
-416 EVSNLFD
+416 ANLFD
-423 NGVVASPSFHKNK
+423 DGVVASSNYNKN

>member
-1 MTTLLCTQLQMVINV
+1 
-16 WRRPPH
+16 
-22 VRKMMNNI
+22 MNNI
-30 LSGLRIIES
+30 LSGLRVIES

-52 AQMGAEVIR
+52 SQMGAEVIR

-73 MPYSPSGSSLFWSG
+73 MPYSPSGHSLFWSG
-87 MNKGKKSIAIDMKSP
+87 MNKGKKSIAVDMKSP
-102 EGKELISNLITAPG
+102 KGKELISNLVTAPG

-127 VRGWLDYETLSKIRS
+127 VRGWLDYETLSKVRS

-176 GSVDPVA
+176 GSADPVA

-221 KDVASAAI
+221 KDVAAAAI
-229 GHLGMIADTT
+229 GHLGMIADST
-239 LNTDDRTKAGNS
+239 LNSDDRTKAGNA

-269 IIGLTSRQWAGIVKA
+269 IIGLTNRQWSGIVKA
-284 TDTAEQFKQLEM
+284 TDTTEQFKKLEK

-301 LQDESIRWKWR
+301 LQDESIRWHWR

-320 PWFKIRKVED
+320 PWFKIRTVKD
-330 FASNFDKIGL
+330 FADDFDKTGL

-347 VREAL
+347 VKEAL
-352 DFDPD
+352 NVDTD

-365 KKILQPDAGEF
+365 KKILQPNAGEF
-376 LVPKHPAN
+376 LVPRHPAN

-392 PTAAPILGEHTE
+392 ATPAPALGEHTE
-404 EILGDVLNLSDI
+404 EVLGDVLNLSDLEI
-416 EVSNLFD
+416 SNLFD
-423 NGVVASPSFHKNK
+423 DGVVASPNYNKN

>member
-1 MTTLLCTQLQMVINV
+1 MAINV
-16 WRRPPH
+16 WRQLPH
-22 VRKMMNNI
+22 GRKIMNNI
-30 LSGLRIIES
+30 LSGLRVIES

-52 AQMGAEVIR
+52 SQMGAEVIR

-73 MPYSPSGSSLFWSG
+73 MPYSPSGTSLFWSG
-87 MNKGKKSIAIDMKSP
+87 MNKGKKSIAVDMKSP
-102 EGKELISNLITAPG
+102 KGKELISNLVTAPG

-127 VRGWLDYETLSKIRS
+127 VRGWLDYETLSKVRS

-150 GDRHGKPQVDYTVNP
+150 GDRHGRPQVDYTVNP

-176 GSVDPVA
+176 GSADPVA

-221 KDVASAAI
+221 KDVAAAAI
-229 GHLGMIADTT
+229 GHLGMIADAT
-239 LNTDDRTKAGNS
+239 LNSDDRTKAGNA

-269 IIGLTSRQWAGIVKA
+269 IIGLTSRQWSGIVKA
-284 TDTAEQFKQLEM
+284 TDTSEQFKKLEI
-296 ENNIN
+296 ENIIN
-301 LQDESIRWKWR
+301 LQDESIRWQWR

-320 PWFKIRKVED
+320 PWFKIRAVED
-330 FASNFDKIGL
+330 FADDFDKIGL

-347 VREAL
+347 VKEAL
-352 DFDPD
+352 NVDPD

-392 PTAAPILGEHTE
+392 ATPAPALGEHTE
-404 EILGDVLNLSDI
+404 EVLGDVLNLSDLEI
-416 EVSNLFD
+416 ANLFD
-423 NGVVASPSFHKNK
+423 DGVVASSNYNKN